1 MRQFSK
7 LSAEAQNTVN
17 FFCNRIFC
25 SGFGTKGSV
34 ALIASLYADSPMAD
48 PIVVNIL
55 NQYIV
60 NLKDYLSQ
68 EQIEV
73 LKKEFTNVVLAC
85 IESYS
90 ENNRSLDDFMIPS
103 GLVDLCLKIAECKPN
118 SKVYLPYNRKGEF
131 SHKLLGCKCDGFELD
146 RFNWA
151 ISEILNLTA
160 NVESNIKCDSDFVA
174 EPCGEYDYIF
184 TCPPIVLRKEI
195 ITSLIHLIAKNLK
208 TGGELYAVLPMDVCT
223 TSSGSH
229 GFDLRKTAKDL
240 NVSIAVLALPEETF
254 QPYTRANTC
263 LIHIRKDGEGHV
275 ILADFSSSDFVAR
288 NNIEGYKRFEL
299 KIDSIIESL
308 LKHDKKHVWCGSYSD
323 LTGSLSFSP
332 IRYLPIENTPVLAAG
347 ERLIKL
353 GDLIE
358 RITPTR
364 LSVKS
369 IKPIIGNR
377 ELSVDYLNCTLST
390 DSIES
395 SSKETTLVIDNDCLL
410 IGYIGGKVKVARFKG
425 LSEVNSI
432 ALRNEVYP
440 FRINSNLITEDY
452 LLRSLLCDYSKEQ
465 IVKRSVG
472 AVISRISYKELC
484 EILIKVPSLEEQEK
498 VCYNDAHAGIKEADL
513 KLQKA
518 YDDFRQDIHMK
529 KHAIGQTLA
538 NFKNWWKLLNQVRK
552 TGNGVIDEN
561 AVIGRLHKVSVKD
574 IFDNLEMS
582 MSKLTTQLNKF
593 DTGYGLVKQEIA
605 LTEFIEEYIQQN
617 QSPFF
622 RYEYNARD
630 HRSSADLPDLEMDD
644 EEIPHFDGKFIL
656 KNNEPLEY
664 VNFPKEAL
672 TTIFNNIV
680 SNACAHGFSDRPDAD
695 NIIKI
700 DIRNSG
706 SDYIVSIA
714 NNGNP
719 LDANISCND
728 VTIYGQTSGD
738 TRSHFGIGGYE
749 IKRLMEEFGDEVK
762 IVSEP
767 NEEFKV
773 TYNLIFHETNIVDSF
788 TL

>member
-1 MRQFSK
+1 MRQFSR

-17 FFCNRIFC
+17 YFCDRIRESNFMAN
-25 SGFGTKGSV
+25 GSV
-34 ALIASLYADSPMAD
+34 MLMASLYAGSPMAD
-48 PIVVNIL
+48 SAVLNIL
-55 NQYIV
+55 NRYIV
-60 NLKDYLSQ
+60 DLKDYLSQ

-73 LKKEFTNVVLAC
+73 LKKEYTNVVPAC
-85 IESYS
+85 IESYA
-90 ENNRSLDDFMIPS
+90 EDNRSSGDFLIPS
-103 GLVDLCLKIAECKPN
+103 GLVELCLKMAECKPN
-118 SKVYLPYNRKGEF
+118 SKVYLPYNGKGEF
-131 SHKLLGCKCDGFELD
+131 SHKLLGCKCDGFESD
-146 RFNWA
+146 SFNWA
-151 ISEILNLTA
+151 ISEILNSTA

-174 EPCGEYDYIF
+174 EICGEYDYVF
-184 TCPPIVLRKEI
+184 TCPPFAQRKEVI
-195 ITSLIHLIAKNLK
+195 SGLIHLIENNLK
-208 TGGELYAVLPMDVCT
+208 IGGELYAVLPMDVCT
-223 TSSGSH
+223 TYGGPY

-254 QPYTRANTC
+254 QPYGRVKTC
-263 LIHIRKDGEGHV
+263 LVHIRKDREGHV

-308 LKHDKKHVWCGSYSD
+308 LKHDEKHVWCGSYSD

-332 IRYLPIENTPVLAAG
+332 IRYLPIENTPVLIAG

-358 RITPTR
+358 RITPTK
-364 LSVKS
+364 LAVKS

-395 SSKETTLVIDNDCLL
+395 SSRETTLVIDQDCLL
-410 IGYIGGKVKVARFKG
+410 VGYIGGKVKVARFKG
-425 LSEVNSI
+425 LSESNSI
-432 ALRNEVYP
+432 VLRNEVYP
-440 FRINSNLITEDY
+440 FRINSSLITEDY

-465 IVKRSVG
+465 IVKMSVG
-472 AVISRISYKELC
+472 SVISRISYNDLC
-484 EILIKVPSLEEQEK
+484 EILIKVPPLEEQEK

-605 LTEFIEEYIQQN
+605 LTEFIEEFIQQN
-617 QSPFF
+617 QSPLF

-630 HRSSADLPDLEMDD
+630 HRSQTDLPDLEMDD
-644 EEIPHFDGKFIL
+644 EEIPHFNGRFIL
-656 KNNEPLEY
+656 KNNDPLEF

-672 TTIFNNIV
+672 TTIFDNIV

-719 LDANISCND
+719 LDANISCSD

-738 TRSHFGIGGYE
+738 THSHFGIGGYE

-767 NEEFKV
+767 DEEFKV
-773 TYNLIFHETNIVDSF
+773 TYNLIFHETNIIESF